1 METAPV
7 HEANPPVPPF
17 DKGGQG
23 GILSHAVSQHNTP
36 IDLGLAHPDLVRQ
49 PLTINGREVASP
61 NPDRDKQHGF
71 HFNADNCIAC
81 HACESACSEKN
92 GLPAHLSFRKVGY
105 LEGGSYPDVV
115 RLNISM
121 ACNHC
126 EDPVCLKG
134 CPTLAYTKY
143 VEYGAVLQDPD
154 ICFGCGYCTWVCPY
168 NAPQL
173 DPVKG
178 RVEKC
183 HMCVDRL
190 EIGLKPACVSAC
202 LSNALE
208 FGVIEDIPAGR
219 QQAKLSI
226 PGFPDP
232 SISRPNIRF
241 HQTRSLPAEFRRG
254 DGEPVAYRRDQPG
267 RDVFTVVPLKTGEPR
282 GWGWRTLRSR
292 EDPLVVFTLL
302 SQAVVGTFVLWFLLP
317 WFGEA
322 VRALT
327 PDAHPLTMAGTL
339 FGLVVLQTLG
349 MVMSTLHLGK
359 PRYFYRAMNNLRHS
373 WVSREICTM
382 GAFYHLLGAYA
393 AVMTFPVLTAWL
405 PPSVASALPPLL
417 GWAAAVMGPVGLYC
431 MVRCY
436 RIKARPFW
444 DHWHSGG
451 AFFASA
457 LTLGS
462 VGLGMIFGVAEFAAG
477 RSADPLLNLLA
488 WPLLGGFGL
497 QGASLAAH
505 VRYLDR
511 RGAEAAVSRR
521 LMLTTYGKTYVARW
535 VSLAGLTLAA
545 MAIIVGGGGG
555 EVTSSLPVMWGV
567 ILCLALAH
575 EVVGRALFY
584 VVVVPTTNPG
594 AFFWGNKA
602 FETHARQTGLAAMP
616 QVGVAPEGH

>member
-1 METAPV
+1 MQQTSLLTQHGTPV
-7 HEANPPVPPF
+7 
-17 DKGGQG
+17 
-23 GILSHAVSQHNTP
+23 
-36 IDLGLAHPDLVRQ
+36 DLGAAHPQLVAQ
-49 PLTINGREVASP
+49 PLVINGCGTSSP
-61 NPDRDKQHGF
+61 NPDRHKQHGF

-105 LEGGSYPDVV
+105 IEGGSYPDVV

-134 CPTLAYTKY
+134 CPTLSYTKY

-178 RVEKC
+178 QVEKC
-183 HMCVDRL
+183 NMCVDRL

-202 LSNALE
+202 LSHALD
-208 FGVIEDIPAGR
+208 FGVIEQIPAGQ
-219 QQAKLSI
+219 QQAKLII

-241 HQTRSLPAEFRRG
+241 QQTRSLPAEFRRG
-254 DGEPVAYRRDQPG
+254 DGEPVGYRREQPG
-267 RDVFTVVPLKTGEPR
+267 DDAFAVVPLKVREPR
-282 GWGWRTLRSR
+282 RWGLQALRSR
-292 EDPLVVFTLL
+292 EDPLVMFTLL
-302 SQAVVGTFVLWFLLP
+302 SQAVVGAFVLWFLLP
-317 WFGEA
+317 WFGGSA
-322 VRALT
+322 ARALAPET
-327 PDAHPLTMAGTL
+327 HPLATAGML
-339 FGLVVLQTLG
+339 FGLFALQTLG
-349 MVMSTLHLGK
+349 MVMSTMHLGK

-373 WVSREICTM
+373 WVSREILTM
-382 GAFYHLLGAYA
+382 GTFYHLLGAYA
-393 AVMTFPVLTAWL
+393 VVTTAPSLVEWL
-405 PPSVASALPPLL
+405 PAGLSKMAPPLL
-417 GWAAAVMGPVGLYC
+417 GWAAAVMGPVGLSC
-431 MVRCY
+431 MVQCY

-457 LTLGS
+457 LILGS
-462 VGLGMIFGVAEFAAG
+462 VGVGMIFGGAELAAG
-477 RSADPLLNLLA
+477 RSTAPVLSLLA
-488 WPLLGGFGL
+488 WPLLVGLGL
-497 QGASLAAH
+497 QGASLVAH

-511 RGAEAAVSRR
+511 RGAEAVVSRR
-521 LMLTTYGKTYVARW
+521 LMLTRYGKTYAARW
-535 VSLAGLTLAA
+535 ASWAGLTSAA
-545 MAIIVGGGGG
+545 IAMIVVGVVG
-555 EVTSSLPVMWGV
+555 VVWGV

-594 AFFWGNKA
+594 AFFWGNKV
-602 FETHARQTGLAAMP
+602 FESHARHTGLAAMP

>member
-1 METAPV
+1 MQQTS
-7 HEANPPVPPF
+7 
-17 DKGGQG
+17 
-23 GILSHAVSQHNTP
+23 LLTQHGTP
-36 IDLGLAHPDLVRQ
+36 IDLAASRPKLVGQ
-49 PLTINGREVASP
+49 PLSINGCPVTSA
-61 NPDRDKQHGF
+61 NPDRHKQHGF

-115 RLNISM
+115 RLNVSM

-183 HMCVDRL
+183 NMCVDRL
-190 EIGLKPACVSAC
+190 EVGLKPACVSAC

-208 FGVIEDIPAGR
+208 FGVIDQIPAGR
-219 QQAKLSI
+219 QQATLII

-241 HQTRSLPAEFRRG
+241 QQTRSLPAEFRRG

-267 RDVFTVVPLKTGEPR
+267 QDVFAVVPFKTGERR
-282 GWGWRTLRSR
+282 GWGVRTLRSR

-302 SQAVVGTFVLWFLLP
+302 SQAVVGAFVLWFLLRR
-317 WFGEA
+317 FGGTA
-322 VRALT
+322 AHALVSET
-327 PDAHPLTMAGTL
+327 HPLVTAGTFVGL
-339 FGLVVLQTLG
+339 FALQTLG
-349 MVMSTLHLGK
+349 MVMSTMHLGK
-359 PRYFYRAMNNLRHS
+359 PQYFYRAINNLRHS
-373 WVSREICTM
+373 WVSREILTM

-393 AVMTFPVLTAWL
+393 AVTTVPSLVEWL
-405 PPSVASALPPLL
+405 PGGFSKMVEPAL
-417 GWAAAVMGPVGLYC
+417 GWGGVVAGIIGLYC

-457 LTLGS
+457 SILGG
-462 VGLGMIFGVAEFAAG
+462 VGIGMIFGVAEVAAG
-477 RSADPLLNLLA
+477 RSADPLLTLLA
-488 WPLLGGFGL
+488 WPLLGGLGL

-521 LMLTTYGKTYVARW
+521 LMLTTYGKTYAARW
-535 VSLAGLTLAA
+535 ASWAGLTLAA
-545 MAIIVGGGGG
+545 IVMIVLGVVGAGLKPAPAL
-555 EVTSSLPVMWGV
+555 VVWGV

-594 AFFWGNKA
+594 AFFWGNKV
-602 FETHARQTGLAAMP
+602 FESHARHTGLAAMP

>member
-1 METAPV
+1 MSTS
-7 HEANPPVPPF
+7 F
-17 DKGGQG
+17 
-23 GILSHAVSQHNTP
+23 LSQHGTAV
-36 IDLGLAHPDLVRQ
+36 DLGRTYPDLVGQ
-49 PLTINGREVASP
+49 PLTINGGAVQ
-61 NPDRDKQHGF
+61 PDKADRCQQHGF

-105 LEGGSYPDVV
+105 IEGGSYPDVF

-143 VEYGAVLQDPD
+143 VEYGAVLQDPE

-183 HMCVDRL
+183 NMCVDRL

-208 FGVIEDIPAGR
+208 FGVIDDIPKGR
-219 QQAKLSI
+219 QQAKLTI

-241 HQTRSLPAEFRRG
+241 QQTRSLPSEFRRG
-254 DGEPVAYRRDQPG
+254 DGEPVAYRRDQAG
-267 RDVFTVVPLKTGEPR
+267 QDAYTVVPLKTEEPR
-282 GWGWRTLRSR
+282 GWGVRALRSR

-302 SQAVVGTFVLWFLLP
+302 SQGVVGAFVLMFLLQ
-317 WFGEA
+317 WFGGSA
-322 VRALT
+322 VRALVPET
-327 PDAHPLTMAGTL
+327 HPLATAGML
-339 FGLVVLQTLG
+339 FGLFALQTFG

-373 WVSREICTM
+373 WVSREIFTM
-382 GAFYHLLGAYA
+382 GTFYHLLGAYA
-393 AVMTFPVLTAWL
+393 VVTTFPALTAWL
-405 PPSVASALPPLL
+405 PHGVSSALPLLL
-417 GWAAAVMGPVGLYC
+417 GWAAAMMGPVGLYC

-457 LTLGS
+457 LILGS
-462 VGLGMIFGVAEFAAG
+462 VGIGMIFGVAEVAAG
-477 RSADPLLNLLA
+477 RSADPLLTLLV
-488 WPLLGGFGL
+488 WSLLGGLGL

-535 VSLAGLTLAA
+535 ASWAGLTLAA
-545 MAIIVGGGGG
+545 IALIVL
-555 EVTSSLPVMWGV
+555 EVVGAGLKPAPTLVVWGV
-567 ILCLALAH
+567 ILCLALVH

-594 AFFWGNKA
+594 AFFWGNKV
-602 FETHARQTGLAAMP
+602 FESHARHTGLAAMP
-616 QVGVAPEGH
+616 QVGVAPDEH